1 MARPTL
7 KIIPSTDT
15 AFGEHVERLVARHAI
30 QTAPALAARL
40 QRLFPR
46 VVVRPSEVSGQSDTW
61 YVYRDGVW
69 RSSMDASWWEEP
81 RTPRVVVTRE
91 GWIEEANPA
100 ARAILGLSASDPMPR
115 FFSDFSA
122 PGTLDDATAL
132 FDVVAAGN
140 ELDATTL
147 VRPTSGDVIAC
158 DLHVRLEGDRLIGSF
173 RLAEDIPVQSVG
185 TSVPAVRLECRPASD
200 VLFARYAEEALGR
213 MPEPTPDGLALRLRR
228 LYPHARVDGQDS
240 VWRVERDGG
249 HLHDASR
256 EWWRDDGLAAVRYD
270 RQGRITS
277 ANAPAEALLGAGLVG
292 RHWQEMVTPGTT
304 DQVAAVLRLI
314 AEVGWAESRF
324 RMPGPDGY
332 LFEFDSYTEV
342 SDDMFETIMRPRP
355 DDPASIGLAG

>member
-1 MARPTL
+1 MSRPHL

-30 QTAPALAARL
+30 QTAPVLAARL

-69 RSSMDASWWEEP
+69 RSSADASWWDEP
-81 RTPRVVVTRE
+81 RTPRVVATRD
-91 GWIEEANPA
+91 GWIEEANPT
-100 ARAILGLSASDPMPR
+100 ARAILGLSASDAMPR
-115 FFSDFSA
+115 FFSDFTA

-140 ELDATTL
+140 DLDATTL

-158 DLHVRLEGDRLIGSF
+158 DLHVRLQGDRLVSSF
-173 RLAEDIPVQSVG
+173 RLADDIPVQSAG
-185 TSVPAVRLECRPASD
+185 TSVPAVRLECRPTGD
-200 VLFARYAEEALGR
+200 VLFAHYAEEALGR

-228 LYPHARVDGQDS
+228 LYPHARVDGQDG
-240 VWRVERDGG
+240 VWQVDRDATRAEDGG
-249 HLHDASR
+249 AA
-256 EWWRDDGLAAVRYD
+256 WWRDEGLAAVCYD
-270 RQGRITS
+270 RQGRIIS
-277 ANAPAEALLGAGLVG
+277 ANAAAETLLGPSLVG
-292 RHWQEMVTPGTT
+292 RHWQELVTPGTT

-342 SDDMFETIMRPRP
+342 QGDTFETIMRARP
-355 DDPASIGLAG
+355 DAQGSLELAG